1 MSKFNNRS
9 SSEHYVSRTR
19 LLRVFYC
26 VRYVCVKECD
36 RLLVIR
42 DYEAFL
48 IGTQRNDPLYIFPY
62 RRPTLSLYCP
72 DCVQSF
78 GVRRRNKRLSIRV

>member
-1 MSKFNNRS
+1 MTLCFPHAIVESVFFFFS
-9 SSEHYVSRTR
+9 
-19 LLRVFYC
+19 LRAFI
-26 VRYVCVKECD
+26 VCVNECD
-36 RLLVIR
+36 RLLVVY

-48 IGTQRNDPLYIFPY
+48 IGEALKRSPFTIFPY
-62 RRPTLSLYCP
+62 RPTLSLYCP